1 MNPYNLMS
9 PACFWFTVSAEYF
22 SFDFF
27 GGRNTHD
34 LALDFLKKAQKTQ
47 ITLPLRVIKP
57 QRAEVDLEFET
68 EELKTVSEPVTDKL
82 LSLIPLPLQTLP

>member
-1 MNPYNLMS
+1 MNPYNLMTPS
-9 PACFWFTVSAEYF
+9 CFWFMISAEYF

-47 ITLPLRVIKP
+47 IILPLRVLKP
-57 QRAEVDLEFET
+57 QRIET
-68 EELKTVSEPVTDKL
+68 EL
-82 LSLIPLPLQTLP
+82 